1 LTAYR
6 PANATCRIAYRC
18 VKRLFIVCC
27 MNKRTQSG
35 FTLYEL
41 MVTLTIVGIV
51 LSVGI
56 PSMGQFRQNSRMVST
71 ANDLHSSFYLARSEA
86 ARAKTFITICASSE
100 SMDVELPFCDPDEEF
115 EDGWIVFVDDNLNGV
130 VDASD
135 GNILV
140 DNGETVLRRFPARH
154 ESLTIDTTGMGDYF
168 SYAATG
174 LGRGQVLALPP
185 PVTTAVICDVRGNT
199 TASGG
204 RSAARVLV
212 ITPLGRATVLRDVAQ
227 VTRHGG
233 CP

>member
-1 LTAYR
+1 
-6 PANATCRIAYRC
+6 
-18 VKRLFIVCC
+18 

-51 LSVGI
+51 LMVGI
-56 PSMGQFRQNSRMVST
+56 PNMGAFRQNSRMIST

-86 ARAKTFITICASSE
+86 ARAKANITICASAD
-100 SMDVELPFCDPDEEF
+100 SMDDPPSCGGEF
-115 EDGWIVFVDDNLNGV
+115 EDGWIIFQDDDGDIV
-130 VDASD
+130 VDA
-135 GNILV
+135 
-140 DNGETVLRRFPARH
+140 GEAILRRLPARH
-154 ESLTIDTTGMGDYF
+154 ESLNIDTTGMGDYF

-185 PVTTAVICDVRGNT
+185 PVTVAVICDVRGNET
-199 TASGG
+199 GPGG
-204 RSAARVLV
+204 RSTARVLV

-227 VTRHGG
+227 IDFHGG

>member
-1 LTAYR
+1 
-6 PANATCRIAYRC
+6 
-18 VKRLFIVCC
+18 

-86 ARAKTFITICASSE
+86 ARSKSNITICASAD
-100 SMDVELPFCDPDEEF
+100 SMDDPPSCGGEF
-115 EDGWIVFVDDNLNGV
+115 EDGWIVFQDD
-130 VDASD
+130 D
-135 GNILV
+135 GDIVV
-140 DNGETVLRRFPARH
+140 DNGEAILRRFPARH
-154 ESLTIDTTGMGDYF
+154 DSLNIDTTGMADYF
-168 SYAATG
+168 SYAPTG
-174 LGRGQVLALPP
+174 LGRGNVTGTP
-185 PVTTAVICDVRGNT
+185 PVTTAIICDERGNT
-199 TASGG
+199 TAAGG

-212 ITPLGRATVLRDVAQ
+212 ITPLGRATVLRDEAQ
-227 VTRHGG
+227 VTFHGG